1 MKKINKEKICL
12 LGPPVAFGSLFI
24 ATIICILIGYLASSS
39 WYFSLDYVLLFVLI
53 IFSVPLLSML
63 IPTII
68 NAVFYFKN
76 TKTRETSAVLR
87 VNKIFKISNSIG
99 IVIYNICF
107 LFWVYYLVIMSSAR
121 TQFIAYVLLFPFI
134 IIDVFYIWATISFS
148 METKQIFQKT

>member
-12 LGPPVAFGSLFI
+12 FGSLVAFGSLFI
-24 ATIICILIGYLASSS
+24 ATIICILIRYLASSS

-53 IFSVPLLSML
+53 IFSVPLLSII

-76 TKTRETSAVLR
+76 TKTREPGAVLR

-99 IVIYNICF
+99 IVVYNICF
-107 LFWVYYLVIMSSAR
+107 FFWIYNLVIISPAR
-121 TQFIAYVLLFPFI
+121 TQFIAYVLLSPFI
-134 IIDVFYIWATISFS
+134 IMDMFYIWATISFS